1 MMRIGCSGW
10 SYAHWQG
17 RLYPSTLPA
26 SRWLERYAECFDTVE
41 VNATFYRL
49 PKRGTV
55 ARWAEITPDG
65 FCFAVKGSRYLTHVR
80 RLRDLPD
87 GVARLAELLEPLSA
101 SGKLGPLL
109 WQLPPTF
116 RRDDERLATAL
127 AALPRGRQALEFR
140 DPSWFTED
148 VYSLLREHE
157 VALVVADRAG
167 LPEAPWVEIRMAG
180 AGSPQ
185 VTRRLVAA
193 LLDLRRV
200 TLSERIEVLDEQL
213 SLLRDAT
220 LEAMDDERDA
230 RRALEPDREGLGA
243 EPSPCV
249 RLR

>member
-10 SYAHWQG
+10 SYSHWEG

-26 SRWLERYAECFDTVE
+26 SRWLERYTEYFDTVE

-55 ARWAEITPDG
+55 ARWAKITPDE

-87 GVARLAELLEPLSA
+87 GVARLVELLEPLSA

-148 VYSLLREHE
+148 VYSLLREHK

-167 LPEAPWVEIRMAG
+167 LPEAPWVDTAG
-180 AGSPQ
+180 WWYLRLHHGRSGRRGNYSAAELRRWADRLAD
-185 VTRRLVAA
+185 VTEDVYCYFDNDWEGFAVDSAILLRRLTRERRSRVAH
-193 LLDLRRV
+193 D
-200 TLSERIEVLDEQL
+200 
-213 SLLRDAT
+213 
-220 LEAMDDERDA
+220 
-230 RRALEPDREGLGA
+230 
-243 EPSPCV
+243 
-249 RLR
+249 